1 MRWYSDRSDH
11 LGDNSL
17 SSLWS
22 LGQMYSETLHPR
34 EVSPFKNL
42 WEVDGS
48 PSWCKRLRILRTA
61 RAIASPSVV
70 AVAPQ
75 QWADFQSCRSDLE
88 FFGIRY
94 HSIPR
99 GFGRISHGLCNI
111 YNIQFNYVISFHI
124 VYITHILFLLVSD
137 EMPTKTD
144 AARMFQPSFCSK
156 RAPWP
161 QEDLRWL
168 RWLHGNNQRRQ
179 TNSTVLDILDISRH

>member
-1 MRWYSDRSDH
+1 MRWYNDRSDH

-22 LGQMYSETLHPR
+22 LGQMCSETLHPR
-34 EVSPFKNL
+34 EVPPFKNL

-75 QWADFQSCRSDLE
+75 QWADFRSCRSDLE
-88 FFGIRY
+88 FLGIRY

-99 GFGRISHGLCNI
+99 GFGRISHGLYIAYLI
-111 YNIQFNYVISFHI
+111 YIFQLCHIFSYCFILHI
-124 VYITHILFLLVSD
+124 VSICFYWFLMKCRQ
-137 EMPTKTD
+137 EQMPRGCSSLHSVPRGRHGHKKTCD
-144 AARMFQPSFCSK
+144 DCGDYMETIRDGK
-156 RAPWP
+156 
-161 QEDLRWL
+161 L
-168 RWLHGNNQRRQ
+168 
-179 TNSTVLDILDISRH
+179 IRHP